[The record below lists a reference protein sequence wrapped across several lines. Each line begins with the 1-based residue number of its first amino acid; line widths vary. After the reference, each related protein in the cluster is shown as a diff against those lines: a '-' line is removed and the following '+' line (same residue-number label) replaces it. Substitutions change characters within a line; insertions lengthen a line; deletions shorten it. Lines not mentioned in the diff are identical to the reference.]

1 MLSENP
7 EQAALGNSLGL
18 NKPITEECFQ
28 TASSHPPVTTVTP
41 AGKLLAPSTW
51 PERQATLQSRKLI
64 PVRSDLC
71 LIGGNNREDIK
82 NLIELRN
89 KAVQADE

>member
-1 MLSENP
+1 V
-7 EQAALGNSLGL
+7 
-18 NKPITEECFQ
+18 K
-28 TASSHPPVTTVTP
+28 
-41 AGKLLAPSTW
+41 
-51 PERQATLQSRKLI
+51 
-64 PVRSDLC
+64 SDLC